1 MINTK
6 NHNQKQ
12 KRELNLIIGFGQIGS
27 SIYDRF
33 IYLRDK
39 GKDQNQFDIK
49 IFDIHQF
56 KNEEDFVTNQIETIR
71 FNNYNII
78 NFICCIDT
86 KPGQDLFNNSGSGSN
101 PNSNNKTVSSTLLKT
116 FFENKEHFSNEDT
129 EVNII
134 IESTVPVGSAE
145 KLYYKIVKQ
154 DIVKNIMI
162 FSSPE
167 RYLETYQ
174 PSDFPTRT
182 DYNHPFELNKD
193 YTHSKYKIIGICD
206 PDGMDFE
213 EIPYKRIQNYMDA
226 WQNTG
231 IEFIMVPNSNEA
243 ELSKLLENHLRYTQI
258 TTMNLFK
265 DYIENI
271 NSTNGFRLNP
281 DNIFEA
287 MRTKGYINHES
298 GLIGGGCIPVDSDFL
313 LTKDEMIVLD
323 YPSFP
328 RRLMDKHIHLNH
340 EINTRY
346 KKNIAIKLQNLINVH
361 EKLAIRK
368 NADLEIYFLGIGYKK
383 NSPTTENSK
392 ILDIIGTLNI
402 KPEQNIQLN
411 FVDNFVEDY
420 NNCCV
425 HKPNFRKKQIKIK
438 RIKDITLMDAPD
450 YFVPDENEVK
460 EYGLLPF
467 IDFMYM
473 LNKEKTNSSESL
485 NSTEPVRLIIINND
499 NDVKINNKL
508 TNYSSYLFYKEIKYF
523 KIGELK

>member
-1 MINTK
+1 MNK
-6 NHNQKQ
+6 NNQKN
-12 KRELNLIIGFGQIGS
+12 ELNLIIGFGQIGS

-33 IYLRDK
+33 KYLK
-39 GKDQNQFDIK
+39 ESEIEQNQHDVK
-49 IFDIHQF
+49 VFDIHQF
-56 KNEEDFVTNQIETIR
+56 QNKKDFVTNQIETIG
-71 FNNYNII
+71 FNNYDII

-86 KPGQDLFNNSGSGSN
+86 KPGQDLFY
-101 PNSNNKTVSSTLLKT
+101 NSNSNKTVSSTLLKV

-145 KLYYKIVKQ
+145 KLYHKIVKQ
-154 DIVKNIMI
+154 NIVKNIMI

-167 RYLETYQ
+167 RYLEDYQ
-174 PSDFPTRT
+174 PSDFPTRR
-182 DYNHPFELNKD
+182 DYDHPFELNRD
-193 YTHSKYKIIGICD
+193 YTHSEYKIIGICD
-206 PDGMDFE
+206 PDGIDFE
-213 EIPYKRIQNYMDA
+213 EIPYKRISTYMNA

-265 DYIENI
+265 DYIEN
-271 NSTNGFRLNP
+271 TNGTYGFRANP

-287 MRTKGYINHES
+287 MRTKGYIIYEP

-313 LTKDEMIVLD
+313 LSGDTITVLE
-323 YPSFP
+323 YPNFP
-328 RRLMDKHIHLNH
+328 RKLMDTHILLNH
-340 EINTRY
+340 EINDRY
-346 KKNIAIKLQNLINVH
+346 KKNIATKLQNLINVH

-368 NADLEIYFLGIGYKK
+368 DTNLEIYFLGIGYKK

-411 FVDNFVEDY
+411 FVDNYVEDY
-420 NNCCV
+420 NKSCIY
-425 HKPNFRKKQIKIK
+425 KPNFRKKLIKIK
-438 RIKDITLMDAPD
+438 RIKDINLMNAPD

-460 EYGLLPF
+460 EYQILPF
-467 IDFMYM
+467 VDFISIID
-473 LNKEKTNSSESL
+473 NEETSTSE
-485 NSTEPVRLIIINND
+485 TGDIIEPIEPVRLIIINNN
-499 NDVKINNKL
+499 NDLKINNEL
-508 TNYSSYLFYKEIKYF
+508 TNYSSYLSYKEIEYF